1 MNKNQ
6 ILNKKYI
13 INYGGQLKYYKKKS
27 KRQVH
32 KTEDYSDQISQPLPP
47 ILQAARINTQL
58 ENINLKYRTKPHS
71 NYTTSTPNN
80 KNTSLPLLKILPND
94 NEEQIKQKINSC
106 FLQSNQAKVIIKN
119 DFLKQNMIGY
129 SKVSTI
135 MII

>member
-13 INYGGQLKYYKKKS
+13 INSSGQLRYYKKKS

-32 KTEDYSDQISQPLPP
+32 KTEDYSDQITQPLPP

-58 ENINLKYRTKPHS
+58 DNINLKYRTKPHS
-71 NYTTSTPNN
+71 NNTTNTPTN
-80 KNTSLPLLKILPND
+80 KNISLPLLKILPND
-94 NEEQIKQKINSC
+94 NEEQIKQKINSY
-106 FLQSNQAKVIIKN
+106 FISSNQAKVIIKN